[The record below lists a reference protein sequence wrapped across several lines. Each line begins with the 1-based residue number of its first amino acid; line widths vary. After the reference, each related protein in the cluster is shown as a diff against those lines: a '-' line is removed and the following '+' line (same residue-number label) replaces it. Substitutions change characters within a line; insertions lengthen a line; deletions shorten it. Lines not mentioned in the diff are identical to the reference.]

1 MYMNG
6 RNQVHLY
13 VFCNFCGNRKDV
25 RITQSN
31 TFNKKSKCSE
41 DSHSKYRRI
50 NIKIK
55 CWREKRKEKKSCFDM
70 LHWFHVQLHDSF
82 LFFSPSQ
89 CTECPDVFP
98 LPIVL
103 PPLPWC
109 CLPFHCPPPP
119 LPNFVALF
127 QCASSYTIST
137 CPLCLHPSDHASS
150 ENTGWASR
158 IYCHICLEHTVHMNC
173 YPDIY
178 LKNVILINGY
188 CDIHLESTMNCYP
201 DIYLENIILLNC
213 YPDVYLKNVRINCYC
228 DICLEN
234 TIHIFW

>member
-1 MYMNG
+1 MYMYG
-6 RNQVHLY
+6 KNQVHLY
-13 VFCNFCGNRKDV
+13 VFCNFCGNRKGV

-31 TFNKKSKCSE
+31 TFNKKSICSE

-55 CWREKRKEKKSCFDM
+55 CWREREREREKLLWYAALIPCPVTWQF
-70 LHWFHVQLHDSF
+70 F
-82 LFFSPSQ
+82 FFS
-89 CTECPDVFP
+89 FP
-98 LPIVL
+98 VHWM
-103 PPLPWC
+103 PWC
-109 CLPFHCPPPP
+109 VPPSHGVASPSIVPPPP
-119 LPNFVALF
+119 PPPNFVALF

-137 CPLCLHPSDHASS
+137 CPLCLHPGDHASS

-158 IYCHICLEHTVHMNC
+158 IYCHIYLEHTVHMNC

-178 LKNVILINGY
+178 LKNV
-188 CDIHLESTMNCYP
+188 HM
-201 DIYLENIILLNC
+201 
-213 YPDVYLKNVRINCYC
+213 NCYC